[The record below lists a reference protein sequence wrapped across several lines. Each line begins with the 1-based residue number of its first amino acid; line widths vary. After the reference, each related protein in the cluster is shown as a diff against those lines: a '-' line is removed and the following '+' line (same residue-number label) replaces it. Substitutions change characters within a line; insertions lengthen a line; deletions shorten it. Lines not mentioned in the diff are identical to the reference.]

1 MLDEIADSSKNK
13 IRPQP
18 DQCGVD
24 STDVTVKW
32 PSADEQEDDTLKNIS
47 FKVKPRQVLAVVG
60 HVGSG
65 KVSLSVLNQFIS
77 TDIQFWNLN
86 IFYSSSFNYFDQSSL
101 LNVIMGE
108 LSPLKGSMSVRGKI
122 AYASQEAWVFTGTVR
137 QNILCGLEYD
147 LKRYKRVV
155 KACALEKDFTLLPDG
170 DRTAV
175 GEKGVSLSGGQKARL
190 NLARALYIDA
200 DIYLLDD
207 PLSAV
212 DTHVGRHLFDRAINR
227 FLHDKIRILVTH
239 QLQYLQEV
247 DQIIVL
253 KGVIINYYINNITIL
268 YIQYYMIITIHQL
281 SFDYLYVNF

>member
-1 MLDEIADSSKNK
+1 M
-13 IRPQP
+13 
-18 DQCGVD
+18 
-24 STDVTVKW
+24 
-32 PSADEQEDDTLKNIS
+32 KNIS
-47 FKVKPRQVLAVVG
+47 FKVKPNQVLAVVG

-65 KVSLSVLNQFIS
+65 KVSRINFIS
-77 TDIQFWNLN
+77 IYINTHPIMDLYIS
-86 IFYSSSFNYFDQSSL
+86 YSFNYFDQSSL
-101 LNVIMGE
+101 LNVIIGE
-108 LSPLKGSMSVRGKI
+108 LSLLKGSMSVRGKI

-155 KACALEKDFTLLPDG
+155 KACALENDFTLLPDG

-212 DTHVGRHLFDRAINR
+212 DTHVGRHLFDRAVNG

-247 DQIIVL
+247 DQILVL
-253 KGVIINYYINNITIL
+253 KGVTTNRFEFL
-268 YIQYYMIITIHQL
+268 ESSCL
-281 SFDYLYVNF
+281 NFSQCVFQIKIYASSTSKKELIFCRISSKWKRFFK